1 MANTK
6 TALVTGASRGIGRA
20 IAAALAQEGMDVAV
34 IATADSSAVQ
44 ETLRLIQE
52 AGRKAYFAACD
63 VSDFAACGHCTAKLL
78 EEVGTI
84 DVLVNNAG
92 ITRDKLLLQMQEKDF
107 DDVIAVNLKGAFNMT
122 KALLRHFLK
131 NKAGAII
138 NISSVV
144 GLMGNAGQANYAAS
158 KAGLIGFTKSIAKEY
173 AAKGIVCNAICP
185 GYIETD
191 MTGQMPEAARE
202 KLQAAV
208 PMQRP
213 GRPEDVAAAAV
224 FLSRAPY
231 ITGEVLRVDG
241 GMYI

>member
-1 MANTK
+1 MSDAK

-20 IAAALAQEGMDVAV
+20 IAVALAREGMDVAV
-34 IATADSSAVQ
+34 IATADSPAVQ
-44 ETLRLIQE
+44 ETVRLIE
-52 AGRKAYFAACD
+52 ETGRKAYFAPCN
-63 VSDFAACGHCTAKLL
+63 VSDFAACGDCTAKLL
-78 EEVGTI
+78 EEVATI
-84 DVLVNNAG
+84 YVLVNNAG

-131 NKAGAII
+131 NKSGTII

-158 KAGLIGFTKSIAKEY
+158 KAGLIGLTKSIAKEY

-191 MTGQMPEAARE
+191 MTGQMPQAARE

-213 GRPEDVAAAAV
+213 GLPEDVAAAAV

>member
-1 MANTK
+1 MADTK

-63 VSDFAACGHCTAKLL
+63 VSDFAACNHCTAKLL
-78 EEVGTI
+78 EEAGTI

>member
-1 MANTK
+1 MADVK

-20 IAAALAQEGMDVAV
+20 IAIALAKEGMDVAV
-34 IATADSSAVQ
+34 IATADSPAVQ
-44 ETLRLIQE
+44 ETVRLIEE

-63 VSDFAACGHCTAKLL
+63 VSDFTACGACVTNLL
-78 EEVGTI
+78 DEAGTI

-92 ITRDKLLLQMQEKDF
+92 ITRDKLLLQMREADF
-107 DDVIAVNLKGAFNMT
+107 DDMT

-131 NKAGAII
+131 NKSGNII

-158 KAGLIGFTKSIAKEY
+158 KAGLIGFTKSVAKEY

-191 MTGQMPEAARE
+191 MTGQMPQAARE
-202 KLQAAV
+202 KLCAAV

-213 GRPEDVAAAAV
+213 GLPEEVAAAAA
-224 FLSRAPY
+224 FLSRSTY
-231 ITGEVLRVDG
+231 ITGETLRIDG
-241 GMYI
+241 GMCM

>member
-1 MANTK
+1 MADIK

-20 IAAALAQEGMDVAV
+20 IAVALAKEGMNVAV
-34 IATADSSAVQ
+34 IATADSPAVR
-44 ETLRLIQE
+44 ETVRLIEE

-63 VSDFAACGHCTAKLL
+63 VSDFTACGECVTGLL
-78 EEVGTI
+78 EEAERI

-92 ITRDKLLLQMQEKDF
+92 ITRDKLLLQMRESDF

-131 NKAGAII
+131 NKAGNII

-158 KAGLIGFTKSIAKEY
+158 KAGLIGFTKSVAKEY

-191 MTGQMPEAARE
+191 MTRQMPKAAQE
-202 KLQAAV
+202 KLCTAV

-213 GRPEDVAAAAV
+213 GLPEEVAAAAA
-224 FLSRAPY
+224 FLCRSSY
-231 ITGEVLRVDG
+231 ITGETLRVDG
-241 GMYI
+241 GMCM

>member
-1 MANTK
+1 MSDVK

-20 IAAALAQEGMDVAV
+20 IATALAREGMDVAV
-34 IATADSSAVQ
+34 IATADSPAVQ
-44 ETLRLIQE
+44 ETLRLIEE
-52 AGRKAYFAACD
+52 AGRKAYFAPCN
-63 VSDFAACGHCTAKLL
+63 VSDFSACGDCAAKLL
-78 EEVGTI
+78 EEAGTI

-92 ITRDKLLLQMQEKDF
+92 ITRDKLLLQMREEDF

-131 NKAGAII
+131 NKSGTII

-158 KAGLIGFTKSIAKEY
+158 KAGLIGLTKSIAKEY

-191 MTGQMPEAARE
+191 MTGQMPQAARE
-202 KLQAAV
+202 QLQAAV

>member
-1 MANTK
+1 MADTK

-63 VSDFAACGHCTAKLL
+63 VSDFAACNHCTAKLL
-78 EEVGTI
+78 EEAGTI

-131 NKAGAII
+131 NKADAII

>member
-63 VSDFAACGHCTAKLL
+63 VSDFAACGHCAAKLL
-78 EEVGTI
+78 EEAGTI

>member
-63 VSDFAACGHCTAKLL
+63 VSDFAACNHCTAKLL
-78 EEVGTI
+78 EEAGTI

>member
-191 MTGQMPEAARE
+191 MTGQMPVAARE

>member
-1 MANTK
+1 MADVK

-20 IAAALAQEGMDVAV
+20 IAVSLAKEGMDVIV
-34 IATADSSAVQ
+34 IATADSPAVQ
-44 ETLRLIQE
+44 ETIRLVE
-52 AGRKAYFAACD
+52 ETGRKAYFAACN
-63 VSDFAACGHCTAKLL
+63 VSDFAACGECVTGLL

-92 ITRDKLLLQMQEKDF
+92 ITRDKLLLQMREADF

-122 KALLRHFLK
+122 KSLLRHFLK
-131 NKAGAII
+131 NKSGNII

-158 KAGLIGFTKSIAKEY
+158 KAGLIGFTKSVAKEY

-202 KLQAAV
+202 KLCAAV

-213 GRPEDVAAAAV
+213 GLPEEVAAAAA
-224 FLSRAPY
+224 FLSRSTY
-231 ITGEVLRVDG
+231 ITGETLRIDG
-241 GMYI
+241 GMCM

>member
-1 MANTK
+1 MADVK

-20 IAAALAQEGMDVAV
+20 IAVSLAKEGMDVIV
-34 IATADSSAVQ
+34 IATADSPAVQ
-44 ETLRLIQE
+44 ETIRLVE
-52 AGRKAYFAACD
+52 ETGRKAYFAACN
-63 VSDFAACGHCTAKLL
+63 VSDFAACGECVTGLL

-92 ITRDKLLLQMQEKDF
+92 ITRDKLLLQMRESDF

-122 KALLRHFLK
+122 KSLLRHFLK
-131 NKAGAII
+131 NKSGNII

-158 KAGLIGFTKSIAKEY
+158 KAGLIGFTKSVAKEY

-202 KLQAAV
+202 KLCAAV

-213 GRPEDVAAAAV
+213 GLPEEVAAAAA
-224 FLSRAPY
+224 FLSRSTY
-231 ITGEVLRVDG
+231 ITGETLRIDG
-241 GMYI
+241 GMCM

>member
-1 MANTK
+1 MADTK

-20 IAAALAQEGMDVAV
+20 IATALAREGMDVAV
-34 IATADSSAVQ
+34 VATADSPAAQ
-44 ETLRLIQE
+44 KTMDLIRSE
-52 AGRKAYFAACD
+52 GRKAYFAPLD
-63 VSDFAACGHCTAKLL
+63 VSNFAACGDCVAKLL
-78 EEVGTI
+78 EEAGNI
-84 DVLVNNAG
+84 DILVNNAG
-92 ITRDKLLLQMQEKDF
+92 ITRDKLLLQMREADF

-131 NKAGAII
+131 KKSGNII

-158 KAGLIGFTKSIAKEY
+158 KAGLIGFTKSVAREY

-191 MTGQMPEAARE
+191 MTRQMPEDARE
-202 KLQAAV
+202 KLRAAV

-213 GRPEDVAAAAV
+213 GLPEDVAAAAV
-224 FLSRAPY
+224 FLSHAPY